1 MNHQPSG
8 LLYQLSSV
16 PWDWFGTL
24 TFGMRKVP
32 LDQSQPDLLQKTA
45 KFKIVGSRVPP
56 ARVRSSMYFQWL
68 RQQEHHWR
76 QKTTQWVLRH
86 EKGEIGGRPHLHFL
100 IRALPSSANTSH
112 FRMAAM
118 NRWELL
124 GGGMARIRRFD
135 NQTFGGEKDA
145 VCYVLKNLGAN
156 AYELAKFE
164 QDESD
169 SIRLSPALL
178 EHLTERSQKITV

>member
-1 MNHQPSG
+1 MNRQPSG

-24 TFGMRKVP
+24 TFGMRKIP
-32 LDQSQPDLLQKTA
+32 LDQSQPDLLEKTA

-56 ARVRSSMYFQWL
+56 VGVRFSMYFKWL
-68 RQQEHHWR
+68 RQQERHWR
-76 QKTTQWVLRH
+76 QKQTQWVLRH
-86 EKGEIGGRPHLHFL
+86 EKGEIGGRPHFHFL
-100 IRALPSSANTSH
+100 IRALPSGANTSH

-118 NRWELL
+118 NRWESL

-135 NQTFGGEKDA
+135 NQEYGGEKDA
-145 VCYVLKNLGAN
+145 VSYVLKNLGAN

>member
-1 MNHQPSG
+1 MKSATSG
-8 LLYQLSSV
+8 LLYHLSSV
-16 PWDWFGTL
+16 SWDWFGTL

-32 LDQSQPDLLQKTA
+32 IDQSQPDLLEKSP
-45 KFKIVGSRVPP
+45 KFKVVGCRVPP
-56 ARVRSSMYFQWL
+56 VAVRYSMFFQWL
-68 RQQEHHWR
+68 RQQERHWQ
-76 QKTTQWVLRH
+76 QKQTQYS
-86 EKGEIGGRPHLHFL
+86 G
-100 IRALPSSANTSH
+100 ANYSH

-135 NQTFGGEKDA
+135 NQQYGGEKDA

-164 QDESD
+164 HDESD
-169 SIRLSPALL
+169 SVRLSPALL
-178 EHLTERSQKITV
+178 GMLQDMSQKITV